1 MTKAYPSN
9 LTWEQWELIADQFP
23 SEKPGGRPRT
33 IALFS
38 VVNAILYVL
47 MPCDVR
53 GEAYQA
59 IFRLGLPFMVIF
71 GGGAKMVLG

>member
-9 LTWEQWELIADQFP
+9 LTWEQWELIAEEFP
-23 SEKPGGRPRT
+23 SAKPGGRPRT
-33 IALFS
+33 TAMYA

-53 GEAYQA
+53 GELY
-59 IFRLGLPFMVIF
+59 RVIF
-71 GGGAKMVLG
+71 QLGQLSTAISGDGAKMVPG